1 MYAPKDR
8 MPDYMKQKRVE
19 LKGDID
25 KYTIIG
31 GDFNIPL

>member
-1 MYAPKDR
+1 MYTPKNR
-8 MPDYMKQKRVE
+8 TLNYMKQKLAE

-25 KYTIIG
+25 KYTSIG